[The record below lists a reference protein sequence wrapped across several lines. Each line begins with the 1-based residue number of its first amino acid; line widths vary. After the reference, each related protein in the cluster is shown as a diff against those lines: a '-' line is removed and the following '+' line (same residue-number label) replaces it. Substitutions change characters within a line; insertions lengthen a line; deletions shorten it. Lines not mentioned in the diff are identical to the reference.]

1 MKAGNR
7 VTITDIAAAAGV
19 SKTTVSRYING
30 QEHLMSEKTRNRL
43 KTVIELLDYHPSDI
57 ARSLKSKKTNM
68 IGVVISDI
76 TSPFFSAV
84 IVGIGNVLA
93 RNHYTPLFVN

>member
-43 KTVIELLDYHPSDI
+43 KTVIRDTLGDYLWKKMK
-57 ARSLKSKKTNM
+57 RSPM
-68 IGVVISDI
+68 
-76 TSPFFSAV
+76 
-84 IVGIGNVLA
+84 VL
-93 RNHYTPLFVN
+93 PIIMEI